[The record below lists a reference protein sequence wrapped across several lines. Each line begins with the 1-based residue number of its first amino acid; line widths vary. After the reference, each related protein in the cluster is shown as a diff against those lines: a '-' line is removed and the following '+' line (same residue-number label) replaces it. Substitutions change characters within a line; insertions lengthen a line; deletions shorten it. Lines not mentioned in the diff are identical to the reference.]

1 MTEIKEN
8 IKQEKGLL
16 NKVIGTI
23 KKFKVTKKTA
33 PYYFLSPVLII
44 FCLFMIYPIVD
55 SLILSFKEFKYGEY
69 NFIGF
74 KNYVMLFKD
83 PIFITALKNTFTY
96 LIIQVP
102 IMIMLALVFA
112 VILNQKFLKLRGFFR
127 VSIFMPAITGLVAY
141 ALIFKLLLN
150 SDYGLVN
157 HFLRAIGLNGVD
169 WLNRPFSA
177 KASIMIAI
185 TWRWTGYNMVI
196 MIAGLQRIPAEIYE
210 ACDIDGANRFQT
222 FMKITLPLMK
232 PIILFCAITS
242 TIGTLQLF
250 DEAYILTNGGPDN
263 ATTTVAHYLYN
274 QGFRYLK
281 FGYAAAVSYVLVGII
296 AVLSLIQFKVAGSDD

>member
-1 MTEIKEN
+1 MIESKEHIKKKE
-8 IKQEKGLL
+8 GLL
-16 NKVIGTI
+16 YKILNIV
-23 KKFKVTKKTA
+23 KKLKVTKKTA
-33 PYYFLSPVLII
+33 PYYFLSPILII
-44 FCLFMIYPIVD
+44 FCVFMIYPIID

-69 NFIGF
+69 NFIGLR
-74 KNYVMLFKD
+74 NYTMLFKD
-83 PIFITALKNTFTY
+83 QIFITSLKNTFVY

-102 IMIMLALVFA
+102 IMIMLALILA
-112 VILNQKFLKLRGFFR
+112 VVLNQKFLKLKGFFR
-127 VSIFMPAITGLVAY
+127 ISIFMPAITGLVAY

-150 SDYGLVN
+150 SDYGLIN
-157 HFLRAIGLNGVD
+157 HFLRAIGLQGVD
-169 WLNRPFSA
+169 WLNRPLSA

-196 MIAGLQRIPAEIYE
+196 MIAGLQRIPYEIYE
-210 ACDIDGANRFQT
+210 ACDIDGASRFQT

-274 QGFRYLK
+274 QGFRYMK
-281 FGYAAAVSYVLVGII
+281 FGYAAAMSYVLVAII
-296 AVLSLIQFKVAGSDD
+296 AVLSLVQFKVAGSDS

>member
-1 MTEIKEN
+1 MIESKEN
-8 IKQEKGLL
+8 IKRKEGLKH
-16 NKVIGTI
+16 NIIKTI
-23 KKFKVTKKTA
+23 KNLRVTKKTA
-33 PYYFLSPVLII
+33 PYYFLSPILII
-44 FCLFMIYPIVD
+44 FCIFMIYPIID
-55 SLILSFKEFKYGEY
+55 SLFLSFKEFKYGEY
-69 NFIGF
+69 NFVGLR
-74 KNYVMLFKD
+74 NYIMLFKD
-83 PIFITALKNTFTY
+83 EIFIKSLKNTFTY

-102 IMIMLALVFA
+102 IMIMLALIFA
-112 VILNQKFLKLRGFFR
+112 VVLNQQFLKFKGFFR
-127 VSIFMPAITGLVAY
+127 ISIFMPAITGLVAY

-150 SDYGLVN
+150 SDYGLIN
-157 HFLRAIGLNGVD
+157 HFLKALGFHGVD
-169 WLNRPFSA
+169 WLSRPLSA

-196 MIAGLQRIPAEIYE
+196 MIAGLQRIPYEIYE

-281 FGYAAAVSYVLVGII
+281 FGYAAAMSYILVGII
-296 AVLSLIQFKVAGSDD
+296 AILSLIQFKIAGSDS